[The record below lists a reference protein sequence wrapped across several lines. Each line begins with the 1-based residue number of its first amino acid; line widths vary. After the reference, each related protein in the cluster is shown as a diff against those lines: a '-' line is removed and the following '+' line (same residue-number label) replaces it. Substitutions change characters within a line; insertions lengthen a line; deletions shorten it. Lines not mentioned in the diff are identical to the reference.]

1 MWVRSQLLRVRLG
14 WIERTMLAAVRARWS
29 LCVRPVGS
37 GGGGHGVCEETE
49 RLQTR
54 WLALEGCVLF
64 PVGLKESS
72 LCCFR
77 LLTRVPSGLLRV
89 SWPKPRKEMM
99 QFWLLVSQADPLF
112 RRHKERTFRQRL
124 PVVLKSSDCLNQLRA
139 ASGWIPTCL
148 SRCDMSEP
156 ECGRFRIK
164 LWCHSFRKDFALL
177 FLLSYPCLPP
187 SLSPP
192 TSPYFS
198 NLAST
203 PWWKLIW
210 FVHTLNNY

>member
-1 MWVRSQLLRVRLG
+1 MWVRSQLFCVRLG
-14 WIERTMLAAVRARWS
+14 WMEGRCWLALRARWS
-29 LCVRPVGS
+29 LWMRPVGS

-54 WLALEGCVLF
+54 LLALEGCVLF

-77 LLTRVPSGLLRV
+77 RLMRVPSGLLRV
-89 SWPKPRKEMM
+89 SWPRPRKEMM

-112 RRHKERTFRQRL
+112 RHHKERTFRQRF
-124 PVVLKSSDCLNQLRA
+124 PVVLKSSDCINPLRA
-139 ASGWIPTCL
+139 ASGWIPTYL

-156 ECGRFRIK
+156 ECRRFCIK
-164 LWCHSFRKDFALL
+164 LWCHSFRKDFTL
-177 FLLSYPCLPP
+177 FLSYPCLPP
-187 SLSPP
+187 SLPPP
-192 TSPYFS
+192 TSQYFS